1 MARRNIIVVLIL
13 VLAGTLLM
21 IGQTGTAVS
30 KSVVAGT
37 GSAHVKEY
45 DPKRDAA
52 KDIADAVKEAQRGNK
67 NVLVEIGGQWCIWCR
82 YFDKFFADN
91 STLAQYRDENYV
103 MVKVNFSPENKNE
116 AVISSYGKVPG
127 YPHLFVLDKHGK
139 LLHSQDTSKL
149 EEGRGYN
156 TTAVATFLKQW
167 SPSSTNVTK

>member
-1 MARRNIIVVLIL
+1 MARRNITLVLVF
-13 VLAGTLLM
+13 VLAGTLL
-21 IGQTGTAVS
+21 IFGQTPTAGS
-30 KSVVAGT
+30 KSALTASGY
-37 GSAHVKEY
+37 APVKEY

-52 KDIADAVKEAQRGNK
+52 RDIADAVKEAQRGNK

-91 STLAQYRDENYV
+91 STLAQYREENYV

-127 YPHLFVLDKHGK
+127 YPHLFVLDKNGK

-149 EEGRGYN
+149 EQGRGYN

-167 SPSSTNVTK
+167 SPSSTNIAK